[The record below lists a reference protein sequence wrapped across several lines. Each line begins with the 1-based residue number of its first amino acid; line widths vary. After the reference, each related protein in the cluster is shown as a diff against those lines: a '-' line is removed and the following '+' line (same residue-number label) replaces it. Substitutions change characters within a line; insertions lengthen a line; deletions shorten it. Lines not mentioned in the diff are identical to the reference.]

1 MKLNIEN
8 AMRTP
13 SENAFLKASEDT
25 MLKTPVQNRTPHL
38 DFKEGDIVQVMKGCD
53 HAGKVGRIIGVQY
66 STQKKRMYYT
76 VQFSDKTSAK
86 MRSKYIRFVNRENEA
101 KYEAFLNE
109 HPDCELN
116 GDE

>member
-1 MKLNIEN
+1 MKQNIEN
-8 AMRTP
+8 AMLKPT
-13 SENAFLKASEDT
+13 ENT
-25 MLKTPVQNRTPHL
+25 MLKSSVENRTPHL
-38 DFKEGDIVQVMKGCD
+38 DFKEGDIVQVRIDCD